1 VGSDPN
7 GAPACDNPVNF
18 GGFNDPIIN
27 SDFDK
32 ARVSADPTER
42 TKLYEDINREFSKQL
57 WDLWAQY
64 SLWTVAYKPNI
75 HGILGPSLPDGAK
88 AFEGLPTGNPV
99 DGIWCDAGK
108 C

>member
-1 VGSDPN
+1 MGSDQN

-32 ARVSADPTER
+32 ARVSADPAER
-42 TKLYEDINREFSKQL
+42 TKLYQDINREFGKEL
-57 WDLWAQY
+57 WNLWAQY
-64 SLWTVAYKPNI
+64 TLWTDAYQPAV
-75 HGILGPSLPDGAK
+75 HGVLGPSLPDGTGP
-88 AFEGLPTGNPV
+88 FTGLPTGHPV
-99 DGIWCDAGK
+99 DGLWCDAGK